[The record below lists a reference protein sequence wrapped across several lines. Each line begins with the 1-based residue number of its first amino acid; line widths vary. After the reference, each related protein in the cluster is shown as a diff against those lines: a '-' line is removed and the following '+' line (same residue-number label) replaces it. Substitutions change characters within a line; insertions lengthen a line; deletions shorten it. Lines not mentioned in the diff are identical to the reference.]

1 MKKTTWLLLALSL
14 VAMLLV
20 AGCAPTTPTP
30 TASPTAAPTATP
42 TTPPADKACPKVVS
56 TTVGS
61 AYRPVWWV
69 SAYRPVWWVDDDYEE
84 LVLDYVTKLTITFD
98 EAITSGCIEDP
109 TNWDITVK
117 NNDRNDTTLTEDE
130 GITIMGTTIPKV
142 NVLDVSLSTDGKK
155 AYVYAVVLED
165 LSYVVKD
172 VVYKVGTVT
181 DTVPGPF
188 PITDYFDGLICS
200 EDDAD
205 DYAKPSDDAIISAAG
220 LPTGAKILDYDLVSG
235 PDTPEYADVV
245 EWKLKDCVVADELGN
260 ACCDYSGSACCLER
274 ESVYGCSHESLGV

>member
-1 MKKTTWLLLALSL
+1 MKKTTWLLLALSV

-20 AGCAPTTPTP
+20 AGCTPTTPAP
-30 TASPTAAPTATP
+30 TASPTPTPTATP

-61 AYRPVWWV
+61 AYYPLWWEWLED
-69 SAYRPVWWVDDDYEE
+69 SEE
-84 LVLDYVTKLTITFD
+84 LFIPSGTAGFYAVKLTVTFD
-98 EAITSGCIEDP
+98 EPIASGCIEDP
-109 TNWDITVK
+109 NNWDITVK
-117 NNDRNDTTLTEDE
+117 NSDRENTELKDGVE
-130 GITIMGTTIPKV
+130 NEDYWVYIF
-142 NVLDVSLSTDGKK
+142 DVSLSTDGKK
-155 AYVYAVVLED
+155 ADIYAGVLEE

-181 DTVPGPF
+181 DTVAGPF

-220 LPTGAKILDYDLVSG
+220 LPTDAKILDYDLVSG

-260 ACCDYSGSACCLER
+260 ACCDYSGSACCLEPTCA
-274 ESVYGCSHESLGV
+274 ECEEGCPLGSEGSCL